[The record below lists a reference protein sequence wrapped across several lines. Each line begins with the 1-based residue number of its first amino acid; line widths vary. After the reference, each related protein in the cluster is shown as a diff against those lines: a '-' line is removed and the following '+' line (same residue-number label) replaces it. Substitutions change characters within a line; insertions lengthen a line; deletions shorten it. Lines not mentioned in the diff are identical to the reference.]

1 MQPSP
6 EEIREWAEIALRRN
20 AILPR
25 SININGR
32 YISIICGS
40 CGRTFDRKLLPGRN
54 DPVYVCPDCE
64 SRNYVPVEW

>member
-6 EEIREWAEIALRRN
+6 EELKEWAEIAERRN

-25 SININGR
+25 SINVRGR
-32 YISIICGS
+32 YITIVCGTCS
-40 CGRTFDRKLLPGRN
+40 VNFDRKLLPGRN
-54 DPVYVCPDCE
+54 DPVYVCPNCE